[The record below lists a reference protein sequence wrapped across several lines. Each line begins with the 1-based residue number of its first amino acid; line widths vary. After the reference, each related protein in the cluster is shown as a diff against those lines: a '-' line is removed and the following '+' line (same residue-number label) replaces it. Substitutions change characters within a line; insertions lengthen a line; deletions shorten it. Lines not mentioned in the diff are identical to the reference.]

1 MITERRQ
8 YTRKALT
15 VAVTLDIDGTIIRGS
30 ECRNISQGGMFIA
43 LKQDIAI
50 NKQGT
55 VTLTTKCGSELIT
68 FRSEFQ
74 VVRCVYPGEYNG
86 DKGIGVTFT
95 RMDDASNQNLFR
107 ILAFSR

>member
-8 YTRKALT
+8 HPRKALT
-15 VAVTLDIDGTIIRGS
+15 VAVTLDMDGTIFRGS
-30 ECRNISQGGMFIA
+30 ECRDISQSGMFIA
-43 LKQDIAI
+43 IRQDVAI
-50 NKQGT
+50 NKEGI

-68 FRSEFQ
+68 FRSAFQ
-74 VVRCVYPGEYNG
+74 VVRSVYPGEHHS

-95 RMDDASNQNLFR
+95 SMDDASNQNLFR